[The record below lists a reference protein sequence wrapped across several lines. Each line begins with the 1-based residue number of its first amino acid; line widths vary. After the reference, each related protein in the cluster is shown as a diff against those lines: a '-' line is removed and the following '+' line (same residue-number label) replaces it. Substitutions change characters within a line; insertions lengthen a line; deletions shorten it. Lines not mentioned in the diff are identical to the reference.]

1 MVTPDT
7 SRILGALPRDPGEL
21 RGALLEGH
29 DARGGDLGCAWWKIV
44 RDAYEGT
51 GGFARSL
58 RAASTMDARAADFD
72 RLVGAG
78 NARSTYLTPFSRE
91 SPEQFQSRADRSG
104 YTNFVAPIIDTYH
117 GHLTRHRATRTSTS
131 DVVNAW
137 WSKVDAEGHDIGEF
151 MALVTKRAQLD
162 GWCAVLTDR
171 PKDPTQRAGVTT
183 STILD
188 PEEIRDWQYG
198 RDGALEWVKIV
209 SEWETEDPTDGVEV
223 EVCEASYWTRA
234 EWARVRMETRKT
246 NGREQVSVTTDAG
259 DNPTGRVPVSVL
271 RWQDSVRCRTLY
283 GLSQVYCVV
292 PLVLALFNVES
303 ELTHHL
309 ACVNFAFLA
318 VNSDDTNALA
328 NLKIG
333 TQGGMRYGIGEE
345 APQFIAP
352 PESVALQY
360 ALRSEQLTR
369 SIYTAAKLE
378 RPDASATGGDA
389 ASGVAKAY
397 DFAQTDATLQGF
409 ARQCVRF
416 EFDMV
421 DAVARWDSTDSAAE
435 VIAATSIQYPKR
447 FDARGIADDLGAMFA
462 VLDEKIRAQFPP
474 EVLRQARLALA
485 RMLFPEAD
493 TATEDRI
500 AAQIETMYTS
510 DSTSLSAQ
518 RDAKPQEVFG
528 YDLDAGILTVDEVRA
543 IKGFPPYPDGLG
555 KVSTLE
561 WKARI
566 DAAVKS
572 MTEPGAQSV
581 GDAIDALPLATGAT
595 TDTVPMTAAQ

>member
-1 MVTPDT
+1 MVDTAT
-7 SRILGALPRDPGEL
+7 SRILAALPRDAEKL
-21 RGALLEGH
+21 RKALLDGH
-29 DARGGDLGCAWWKIV
+29 DDRDGDLGAAWWRIV

-58 RAASTMDARAADFD
+58 RAASTSEVRPADYD
-72 RLVGAG
+72 RGG
-78 NARSTYLTPFSRE
+78 YSTGRGRTTYLTPFSRE
-91 SPEQFQSRADRSG
+91 APAQFQSRADRSS
-104 YTNFVAPIIDTYH
+104 YTNFVAPIVDTYH

-131 DVVNAW
+131 DEINAW
-137 WSKVDAEGHDIGEF
+137 WSSVDAEGHDIAEF
-151 MALVTKRAQLD
+151 MAIATKRAQLD

-171 PKDPTQRAGVTT
+171 PESPTARAGVTR

-188 PEEIRDWQYG
+188 PEEVRDWQYG
-198 RDGALEWVKIV
+198 RDGALDWVKIV
-209 SEWETEDPTDGVEV
+209 SEWEEEDPADGVEV
-223 EVCEASYWTRA
+223 HVVEESYWTRS
-234 EWARVRMETRKT
+234 EWARVRMETREVDGHKMAPT
-246 NGREQVSVTTDAG
+246 VTTYAG

-271 RWQDSVRCRTLY
+271 RWQDSVRNRTLY

-292 PLVLALFNVES
+292 PLVLSLFNVES

-435 VIAATSIQYPKR
+435 VIDATSIQYPKR

-493 TATEDRI
+493 AATETTI
-500 AAQIETMYTS
+500 AAQIDAM
-510 DSTSLSAQ
+510 
-518 RDAKPQEVFG
+518 RDADV
-528 YDLDAGILTVDEVRA
+528 AALT
-543 IKGFPPYPDGLG
+543 
-555 KVSTLE
+555 
-561 WKARI
+561 KAE
-566 DAAVKS
+566 AAQV
-572 MTEPGAQSV
+572 V
-581 GDAIDALPLATGAT
+581 GDAIDALPLAIGAT
-595 TDTVPMTAAQ
+595 ADTVPMTAAQ